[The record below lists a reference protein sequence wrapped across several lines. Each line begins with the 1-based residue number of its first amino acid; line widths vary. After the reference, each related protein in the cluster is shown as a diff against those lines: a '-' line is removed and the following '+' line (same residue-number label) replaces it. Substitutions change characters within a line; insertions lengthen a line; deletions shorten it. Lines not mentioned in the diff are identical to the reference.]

1 MISNHVDQTLFIP
14 LNSISET
21 HGPRKSMRGSSKKID
36 IPRTVYPW
44 VGLEAI
50 LTVVDTNAENGVDS
64 KVTTI
69 PKGPDD
75 KKGTEQP
82 DLRSTPGNMQDFIE
96 KLKCNSDKD
105 KPDDVD
111 MSESAKAHLTKLL
124 TENPVLTTDFT
135 DIPPSSGVEH
145 EIREQP
151 GSAPVCKRPYRMS
164 PAELIELRKQLDL
177 LLSKNMIRPS
187 SSPKLTD

>member
-96 KLKCNSDKD
+96 KLKSNSDKD
-105 KPDDVD
+105 KSDDVD
-111 MSESAKAHLTKLL
+111 MSK
-124 TENPVLTTDFT
+124 

-151 GSAPVCKRPYRMS
+151 GSTPVCKRPYRMS